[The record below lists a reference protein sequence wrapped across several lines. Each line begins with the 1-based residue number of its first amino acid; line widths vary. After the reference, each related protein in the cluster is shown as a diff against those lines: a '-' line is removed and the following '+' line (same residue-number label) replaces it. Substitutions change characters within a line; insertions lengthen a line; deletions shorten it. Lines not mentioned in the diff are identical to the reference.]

1 MSFNVLQ
8 KVNSTH
14 VRMHPF
20 PHIVIEDALPQTL
33 YDELDK
39 TYPETLLNSDSPNI
53 MNDRGH
59 TRRYLSY
66 RVLEDR
72 KVSDAWL
79 GFFDY
84 HISQDFYK
92 HVTHNVFGPA
102 IKEYYPEQYDA
113 ILNTPSVPRRHVGQS
128 ETKTPIVTD
137 CQFVMNNPLSANETS
152 RTPHLDNPVEIYAAL
167 LYMKRYDDEC
177 IGGDIQVYEGLNGK
191 KPEIFGKREAR
202 LDSIKMAGACPY
214 KPNSVILFLNCRH
227 GVHGVGSIQNQTKV
241 RRSIN
246 IIGEYGDGRSL
257 FKI

>member
-1 MSFNVLQ
+1 MNFNVLQ
-8 KVNSTH
+8 GVNKSH
-14 VRMHPF
+14 VRMDPF
-20 PHIVIEDALPQTL
+20 PHIVIEDALPKSV
-33 YDELDK
+33 YDELDR
-39 TYPETLLNSDSPNI
+39 TYPEQLLNSDSPTV

-59 TRRYLSY
+59 TRRYLSSH
-66 RVLEDR
+66 VLNDR

-79 GFFDY
+79 EFFAY
-84 HISQDFYK
+84 HISNDFYRY
-92 HVTHNVFGPA
+92 VTHDIFSDA
-102 IKEYYPEQYDA
+102 IKAYYPEQHDA
-113 ILNTPSVPRRHVGQS
+113 ILNTSSVPRRHVNQAES
-128 ETKTPIVTD
+128 KTPIVTD

-177 IGGDIQVYEGLNGK
+177 IGGDIQVYEGLDGR

-202 LDSIKMAGACPY
+202 PESIRKVGACPY